1 MAKKGDASALDEA
14 LDEFKLLAAPDQQT
28 YIKQLQEIAE
38 ASRQEAIAE
47 LMAKLEAL
55 GAPMPAKAP
64 KRAEKGT
71 RAAPRV
77 AYRGPEGQEYSG
89 RGRLPRWATDMG
101 ITDKAGLE
109 LYRVKD

>member
-71 RAAPRV
+71 RSAPR
-77 AYRGPEGQEYSG
+77 AKYRDPVSGAEWSG
-89 RGRLPRWATDMG
+89 RGRAANWIVAYEVEGRSRDEFL
-101 ITDKAGLE
+101 I
-109 LYRVKD
+109 KD